1 MGEMTVQTG
10 GGRHAVPTD
19 LRPTARG
26 AGGLIRPIVMNTH
39 TELQQAVSELRNGT
53 FIKHR

>member
-39 TELQQAVSELRNGT
+39 TELQQALFGIAERD
-53 FIKHR
+53 IH